1 MDLCC
6 ELRGAVDEEQTW
18 RGRLLQLR
26 GARKSVA
33 VAAALHDRRGH
44 SRVAFHGREGPVE
57 RLRIAEMCSYGE
69 SLGAGR
75 RSSNNVL
82 ALHLPISC
90 VYRLKVLPGERH
102 LMYGLSARW

>member
-1 MDLCC
+1 LCC
-6 ELRGAVDEEQTW
+6 ELRDAVDEEHTW

-33 VAAALHDRRGH
+33 VAAALSDRRGY
-44 SRVAFHGREGPVE
+44 SRVAFHRREGPVE

-69 SLGAGR
+69 SLGAV
-75 RSSNNVL
+75 RSNVL

-90 VYRLKVLPGERH
+90 LCRLKVLLGGRR
-102 LMYGLSARW
+102 LVYGLSARW